1 MLNPTQSIIIIK
13 LLMFNSPTSVD
24 PNVTQKTFS
33 LSPQEMKSLLYQAVE
48 EAPAVESVE
57 EDILKRHFANFDETF
72 FNYCDK
78 ELKKINTF
86 YAEKLAEA
94 TRKFATLNNELKIS
108 LEAVQKVKSKPHQEL
123 KKRTLPSR
131 KIQVGEPLV
140 HFLNLLSQLST
151 FRNSN
156 SPSPSSTCRSSSCKI
171 IKT

>member
-1 MLNPTQSIIIIK
+1 M
-13 LLMFNSPTSVD
+13 
-24 PNVTQKTFS
+24 
-33 LSPQEMKSLLYQAVE
+33 LYQAVE

-108 LEAVQKVKSKPHQEL
+108 IEAVQKGKTKPHQAL
-123 KKRTLPSR
+123 KKKVLPYR
-131 KIQVGEPLV
+131 KIQVCFQNFRQRLQFF
-140 HFLNLLSQLST
+140 HLTCIFL
-151 FRNSN
+151 
-156 SPSPSSTCRSSSCKI
+156 
-171 IKT
+171 